1 MSKKRKKIFTR
12 AEVEEKNR
20 ELMKEKFGLS
30 PISVDEYGYYYDGL
44 GTLNKIIENRQKI
57 EAIQKKLEMKL
68 TIDSEA
74 NAVYLKIKEG
84 KISRTQKITKRVNLD
99 LDESE
104 EVLGIE
110 IYNVLRNN
118 DVINLD
124 MAIPK
129 DKSNND

>member
-1 MSKKRKKIFTR
+1 
-12 AEVEEKNR
+12 
-20 ELMKEKFGLS
+20 
-30 PISVDEYGYYYDGL
+30 
-44 GTLNKIIENRQKI
+44 
-57 EAIQKKLEMKL
+57 MKL

-118 DVINLD
+118 DVINLC
-124 MAIPK
+124 
-129 DKSNND
+129 NDDYKVSLTLGDCYIVEPSKANDPASWIRIIDDTGEAYLFHEKNFEIYWE